1 MDLLRVERDGVEFFT
16 ENPTGRCAL
25 SEIGISRLCDVA
37 QQSVNELIQNAVT
50 GKTRSECLKPL
61 SRKFSRLQGR
71 VTGSPL
77 FTRLNLI
84 CSDHAA
90 AVIEHYAFE
99 SRVKKEKALF
109 TYRKFAKMGIERW
122 IQSITGWKSPAEK
135 EILLPDLN
143 FSRDLIQTLTQ
154 TQLSPTAYRLC
165 LHLHKAGQIGEHPT
179 VAKVC
184 KELEITRPT
193 FHKTIRRLN
202 ELNILPNWFEIETRH
217 YPERIVRDWLHLE
230 LGGQIEAPT
239 PYGPIDLL
247 TDDSV
252 IEVKAIENWK
262 DAIGHVLVK
271 GLKHQNHAPC
281 LMLFGDKI
289 RNLQQIRECCEE
301 FGIIVGFQ
309 MIKYVYDA
317 ADELLEIER
326 VKVFS

>member
-1 MDLLRVERDGVEFFT
+1 MDILRVERDGAEFANVVKTGVGAISTSGLGRLCGTSHKAIEPWITLVSVGTSKLPNCLKALRGKSVEL
-16 ENPTGRCAL
+16 ELRGEKN
-25 SEIGISRLCDVA
+25 SRL
-37 QQSVNELIQNAVT
+37 LIAPFCA
-50 GKTRSECLKPL
+50 GM
-61 SRKFSRLQGR
+61 
-71 VTGSPL
+71 
-77 FTRLNLI
+77 
-84 CSDHAA
+84 
-90 AVIEHYAFE
+90 IEYYAFE
-99 SRVKKEKALF
+99 ARVKKAEALF
-109 TYRKFAKMGIERW
+109 TYRKFANIGIEDW
-122 IQSITGWKSPAEK
+122 IRSITGWKPPAEK

-143 FSRDLIQTLTQ
+143 FSRNLIQTLTQ
-154 TQLSPTAYRLC
+154 NQLSPTAYRLC
-165 LHLHKAGQIGEHPT
+165 LHLHKAGQIGDHPT

-202 ELNILPNWFEIETRH
+202 ELNILPDWFEMETRN
-217 YPERIVRDWLHLE
+217 YPERIVRDWLHAE

-271 GLKHQNHAPC
+271 GLKHPDHLPC
-281 LMLFGDKI
+281 LMLFGDKV
-289 RNLQQIRECCEE
+289 RNLKQIRECCEE
-301 FGIIVGFQ
+301 FGIVVGFQ

-326 VKVFS
+326 VKVFC